1 MKKLCLMSTLLT
13 TALLSAHSFASTAQI
28 NFDSVASG
36 SVANTAAPAGIQF
49 NQAHYVNDTN
59 AYGEEIPNTEKWQID
74 TLNDAAFPVTAD
86 NPASF
91 GYGAAISGS
100 NALNALWQPVLMHF
114 DTAINLTGF
123 SVVADNS
130 TYGDLSSSYLYFLDS
145 GKNILSQVMFDQT
158 APGAVVA
165 LAMPVN
171 GVRDVLLPSGAF
183 YDNFQVS
190 SVPLPASLPLF
201 LAGLAVMGMVKRR
214 KAV

>member
-13 TALLSAHSFASTAQI
+13 AAMLSAPGFASTVQI
-28 NFDSVASG
+28 NFDSVAAG
-36 SVANTAAPAGIQF
+36 SAANSAAPAGIQF
-49 NQAHYVNDTN
+49 NQAHFVNDTD
-59 AYGEEIPNTEKWQID
+59 AYGDEIPNTEKWQID
-74 TLNDAAFPVTAD
+74 TLNNASFPVTVD
-86 NPASF
+86 NPASS
-91 GYGAAISGS
+91 GYGAAISGN

-158 APGAVVA
+158 APGALIA
-165 LAMPVN
+165 LAIPVN

-201 LAGLAVMGMVKRR
+201 LAGLAVMGVVKRR
-214 KAV
+214 KAA